1 MPPIW
6 VGTLDVLPGTGTEW
20 PNVLVDPR
28 ARPPRS
34 RYFAAIV
41 PLPVPF
47 GWGAMSLPAGG
58 RGGVELA
65 CGVAERRPA
74 AGGGLVV
81 DGPGIASEADS
92 GHRRSGARHDER
104 DD

>member
-1 MPPIW
+1 M
-6 VGTLDVLPGTGTEW
+6 LSGTGTEW

-47 GWGAMSLPAGG
+47 GWVAMSLPAAWLS
-58 RGGVELA
+58 VEPL
-65 CGVAERRPA
+65 PA
-74 AGGGLVV
+74 ALLWSTA
-81 DGPGIASEADS
+81 PALRAKLTAATADPVLAMTS
-92 GHRRSGARHDER
+92 ATIEMTVAG
-104 DD
+104 